1 MFYLTLEKIF
11 KIYVGLG
18 TQDYYTAYIRLKMKK
33 KYIAIIKIDYLKY
46 FFTSNTT
53 VLSNY
58 NFFWLSVHCAAIGI
72 VDTEVILCF
81 VSVSKLL
88 ILIQITFLDWSF

>member
-33 KYIAIIKIDYLKY
+33 KFSGINAASSKSDCT
-46 FFTSNTT
+46 FFG
-53 VLSNY
+53 
-58 NFFWLSVHCAAIGI
+58 F
-72 VDTEVILCF
+72 
-81 VSVSKLL
+81 
-88 ILIQITFLDWSF
+88 

>member
-33 KYIAIIKIDYLKY
+33 KNIAIIKIDYLKY
-46 FFTSNTT
+46 FLPQTT
-53 VLSNY
+53 LY
-58 NFFWLSVHCAAIGI
+58 Y
-72 VDTEVILCF
+72 
-81 VSVSKLL
+81 
-88 ILIQITFLDWSF
+88 QITISFGFQPTV

>member
-33 KYIAIIKIDYLKY
+33 KYCNNKNWWPKV
-46 FFTSNTT
+46 FFTSNNT

-58 NFFWLSVHCAAIGI
+58 NFFWLSAHCVAIGI